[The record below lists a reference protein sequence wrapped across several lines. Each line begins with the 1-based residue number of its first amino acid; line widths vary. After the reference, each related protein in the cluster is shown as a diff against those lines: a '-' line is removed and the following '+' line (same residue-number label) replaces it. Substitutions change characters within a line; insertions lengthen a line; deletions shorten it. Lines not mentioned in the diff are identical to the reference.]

1 MTVKESIIFYF
12 ILLKIA
18 TTTVPSFFDAVTYV

>member
-12 ILLKIA
+12 ILFKIA
-18 TTTVPSFFDAVTYV
+18 TTVPSFFEAATYV